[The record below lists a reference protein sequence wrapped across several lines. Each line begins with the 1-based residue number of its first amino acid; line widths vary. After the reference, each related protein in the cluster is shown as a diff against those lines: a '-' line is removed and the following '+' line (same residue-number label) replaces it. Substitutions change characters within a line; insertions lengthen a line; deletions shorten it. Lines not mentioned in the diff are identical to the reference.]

1 MRILIAAASFSSNI
15 SGLQRHAFNQAR
27 CMLRATEVEQVHFVI
42 APWQQEIVKVSGL
55 QHDAKFVLHVA
66 EMDRDS
72 LSRNAW
78 YYRKLPAV
86 ARAVNADLLHLSFP
100 MPIDAS
106 AFRCPTVVSL
116 HDLYPYEIPM
126 NFGFPKFIFNR
137 LTLRQCLSAVDSIA
151 CVSEATKRQLQKY
164 LPSFSEKAIRI
175 YNSIEPSDPQHV
187 SRPERW
193 NDGPFLLCVAQHRK
207 NKNLKLLIRAFRQL
221 LTTGTV
227 AEETR
232 LLIVGIQGP
241 ETRTIHRMISLSAL
255 GGRVHLREGLSE
267 AELQWC
273 YRNCEVLVSPS
284 ITEGFGLPVA
294 EALLAGCRVVCSEI
308 TAHWEIGAGRCR
320 FVNLQYD
327 GERKLAE
334 AIVESLSEPKP
345 RPIELPEL
353 SARRIMRQYL
363 DLYLRLLS
371 APPAAPLAATT
382 PIATSGSRVL

>member
-1 MRILIAAASFSSNI
+1 
-15 SGLQRHAFNQAR
+15 
-27 CMLRATEVEQVHFVI
+27 
-42 APWQQEIVKVSGL
+42 
-55 QHDAKFVLHVA
+55 
-66 EMDRDS
+66 
-72 LSRNAW
+72 
-78 YYRKLPAV
+78 
-86 ARAVNADLLHLSFP
+86 
-100 MPIDAS
+100 
-106 AFRCPTVVSL
+106 
-116 HDLYPYEIPM
+116 
-126 NFGFPKFIFNR
+126 
-137 LTLRQCLSAVDSIA
+137 
-151 CVSEATKRQLQKY
+151 
-164 LPSFSEKAIRI
+164 
-175 YNSIEPSDPQHV
+175 
-187 SRPERW
+187 
-193 NDGPFLLCVAQHRK
+193 
-207 NKNLKLLIRAFRQL
+207 
-221 LTTGTV
+221 
-227 AEETR
+227 
-232 LLIVGIQGP
+232 
-241 ETRTIHRMISLSAL
+241 
-255 GGRVHLREGLSE
+255 
-267 AELQWC
+267 LQWC